1 MLGRTAHSLFWMFR
15 YLERAENTAR
25 ILQAGLR
32 MALTRDIQSAEA
44 EWRSI
49 IQTTGRRE
57 AYELHNG
64 TYTGMQAW
72 NFILRDKGNPSSV
85 MDMLDA
91 VRNNA
96 RASRNA
102 ISSELWEVINESW
115 MLVRDMLARP
125 VSQGQV
131 GHVLAAIRRAGTLA
145 HGAMAGSMLRDEG
158 YHFARAGTFIER
170 ADSTAR
176 ILDIKYY
183 LLLPSLSYVGS
194 SLDTGQ
200 WENILRSVSGDR
212 AYSWLNAGQIEPRG
226 IVQFM
231 VLDRRFPRSLAFC
244 HDALRDDLAA
254 LARLHREDGR
264 SNELMRQADM
274 CLADLTVDAIFDQG
288 LHQFLIDFMATN
300 ADVAN
305 AIGEDYRFIA

>member
-32 MALTRDIQSAEA
+32 MALTRDIQLAEA

-49 IQTTGRRE
+49 LQTTGRHE

-96 RASRNA
+96 RTSRNA

-125 VSQGQV
+125 VTQGQV

-158 YHFARAGTFIER
+158 YHFARAGTFLER

-244 HDALRDDLAA
+244 HDALRDELAA
-254 LARLHREDGR
+254 LARLHREEGR

-274 CLADLTVDAIFDQG
+274 RLTDLTVDAIFEQG

-300 ADVAN
+300 ADIAN
-305 AIGEDYRFIA
+305 AIGEDYRFLV

>member
-64 TYTGMQAW
+64 TYNGMQAW

-274 CLADLTVDAIFDQG
+274 RLADLTVDAIFDQG

>member
-1 MLGRTAHSLFWMFR
+1 MLGRTANSLFWMFR

-32 MALTRDIQSAEA
+32 MALTRDIATAEE
-44 EWRSI
+44 EWRSV
-49 IQTTGRRE
+49 IQTTGRRQV
-57 AYELHNG
+57 YEEHNA
-64 TYTGMQAW
+64 TYTGIQAW
-72 NFILRDKGNPSSV
+72 NFILRDKSNPSSV
-85 MDMLDA
+85 MDMLDI

-102 ISSELWEVINESW
+102 ISSELWEVVNESW
-115 MLVRDMLARP
+115 MLVRDSLARP
-125 VSQGQV
+125 VTQGQV
-131 GHVLAAIRRAGTLA
+131 GHVLAAVRRAGTLA
-145 HGAMAGSMLRDEG
+145 HGAVAGSMLRNEG

-212 AYSWLNAGQIEPRG
+212 AYSWLNAGQIDPRG

-244 HDALRDDLAA
+244 HDTLREELSALSKFHDGK
-254 LARLHREDGR
+254 ARCH
-264 SNELMRQADM
+264 ELMRQSDAR
-274 CLADLTVDAIFDQG
+274 LRDLTVESIFEQG

-300 ADVAN
+300 AELAQ
-305 AIGEDYRFIA
+305 AIGDDYRFLA

>member
-274 CLADLTVDAIFDQG
+274 RLADLTVDAIFDQG

>member
-32 MALTRDIQSAEA
+32 MAVTRDIATAEE

-49 IQTTGRRE
+49 LQTTGRRQ
-57 AYELHNG
+57 AYEEHNA
-64 TYTGMQAW
+64 TYTGIQAW
-72 NFILRDKGNPSSV
+72 NFILRDKNNPTSV

-102 ISSELWEVINESW
+102 ISGELWEVVNESW

-145 HGAMAGSMLRDEG
+145 HGAMAGSMLRDAG
-158 YHFARAGTFIER
+158 YHFARAGTFVER

-212 AYSWLNAGQIEPRG
+212 AYSWLNAGQIDPRG

-244 HDALRDDLAA
+244 HDTMREELAA
-254 LARLHREDGR
+254 LARFHGGE
-264 SNELMRQADM
+264 SSCHELMRKSDVR
-274 CLADLTVDAIFDQG
+274 LSNLTVDSIFDQG
-288 LHQFLIDFMATN
+288 LHQFLVEFMATN
-300 ADVAN
+300 AEIAA
-305 AIGEDYRFIA
+305 AIGEDYRFLA

>member
-1 MLGRTAHSLFWMFR
+1 MLGRTANSLFWMFR

-32 MALTRDIQSAEA
+32 MALTRDLETAEA

-49 IQTTGRRE
+49 IQTTGRRAAFE
-57 AYELHNG
+57 AKYDS
-64 TYTGMQAW
+64 YTGHHAW
-72 NFILRDKGNPSSV
+72 NFILRDSDNPSSV
-85 MDMLDA
+85 MDMLGN
-91 VRNNA
+91 VRTNA

-115 MLVRDMLARP
+115 MHVRDLLARP
-125 VSQGQV
+125 VGQGQV

-145 HGAMAGSMLRDEG
+145 HGAVAGSMLREEG
-158 YHFARAGTFIER
+158 YHFGRAGTFIER

-200 WENILRSVSGDR
+200 WENVLRSVAGDR
-212 AYSWLNAGQIEPRG
+212 AYSWLNAGQLDARG
-226 IVQFM
+226 IVEFM

-244 HDALRDDLAA
+244 HDALRDELAA
-254 LARLHREDGR
+254 LARFHDGEGR
-264 SNELMRQADM
+264 CNALMRQADSR
-274 CLADLTVDAIFDQG
+274 LAELTVDAIFDQG

-300 ADVAN
+300 AELAQ
-305 AIGEDYRFIA
+305 AIGEDYRFLA